1 MEKITTVDII
11 NDKLFFYTKM
21 IDMLEYQILIF
32 LAAIEI
38 TILFILT

>member
-11 NDKLFFYTKM
+11 NEKLFFYTKM

>member
-11 NDKLFFYTKM
+11 NEKLFFYTKM

-32 LAAIEI
+32 LATIEI